1 MITLQKINGSE
12 IIVNADLIETVE
24 KTPDTIITLIN
35 GKKMVVSNTPEEIID
50 LVISFKKRVMP
61 SYQK

>member
-50 LVISFKKRVMP
+50 LVISFKKRAMP